1 MKRAKIYLIFILFTL
16 LLSSCQQKAQDP
28 YVRLVHDEAGQR
40 VDVFVDDQYF
50 TSYLYTDTI
59 PNLKKTILYPV
70 RTMQGNNL
78 TRGFPLDA
86 IPGERVDHP
95 HHIGHWLN
103 YGDVN
108 GLDFWNNSAAI
119 PAERVDQMGVIR
131 HREITKSQEGQ
142 GSATLGVIA
151 DWLKSDGTVV
161 IEENTQFIFRA
172 TADMRVIDRVTTLTA
187 LEDTVIFKDNKEGMI
202 AIRVTRALEHP
213 AQKAII
219 LSDAHGNAT
228 EVPVLDNEGITGKYV
243 SSRGIQGMEVWGKR
257 AEWVALTGTVKG
269 EKIILAILDH
279 PHNVGYPTYWHARG
293 YGLFAANPLGQ
304 KIFSEGKEEL
314 NFTLQPS
321 ESVTFKYRILILSGE
336 MDMMKMKKQYEQF
349 IAQ

>member
-1 MKRAKIYLIFILFTL
+1 
-16 LLSSCQQKAQDP
+16 
-28 YVRLVHDEAGQR
+28 
-40 VDVFVDDQYF
+40 
-50 TSYLYTDTI
+50 
-59 PNLKKTILYPV
+59 
-70 RTMQGNNL
+70 
-78 TRGFPLDA
+78 
-86 IPGERVDHP
+86 
-95 HHIGHWLN
+95 
-103 YGDVN
+103 
-108 GLDFWNNSAAI
+108 
-119 PAERVDQMGVIR
+119 MGVIR

-228 EVPVLDNEGITGKYV
+228 EVPVLDNEGVTGKYV

>member
-59 PNLKKTILYPV
+59 PNLKKTILYPI

-108 GLDFWNNSAAI
+108 GLDF
-119 PAERVDQMGVIR
+119 
-131 HREITKSQEGQ
+131 
-142 GSATLGVIA
+142 
-151 DWLKSDGTVV
+151 
-161 IEENTQFIFRA
+161 
-172 TADMRVIDRVTTLTA
+172 
-187 LEDTVIFKDNKEGMI
+187 
-202 AIRVTRALEHP
+202 
-213 AQKAII
+213 
-219 LSDAHGNAT
+219 
-228 EVPVLDNEGITGKYV
+228 
-243 SSRGIQGMEVWGKR
+243 
-257 AEWVALTGTVKG
+257 
-269 EKIILAILDH
+269 
-279 PHNVGYPTYWHARG
+279 
-293 YGLFAANPLGQ
+293 
-304 KIFSEGKEEL
+304 
-314 NFTLQPS
+314 
-321 ESVTFKYRILILSGE
+321 
-336 MDMMKMKKQYEQF
+336 
-349 IAQ
+349 